1 MALAEVDTVRAFNR
15 FYTRQIGVLGDHYL
29 GTEFSLTD
37 LRVLYELAHREAPT
51 AADLGRELGLDP
63 GYLSRI
69 LRRFETRGFLTRAP
83 APADARQS
91 LLRLT
96 RKGQAAFAPIDARA
110 RGLVEIML
118 GRLTDPDQRR
128 LAEAMT
134 TISGLLGAAPAAGGR
149 AAPYLLRGHQPGDM
163 GWIVHRHAVLY
174 AREWGYNA
182 EFEAL
187 AARICAD
194 FLDRFDPARER
205 CWIAERNG
213 ASIGSVFL
221 VKKSA
226 AVAKLRLLL
235 VEPEAR
241 GLGIGRRLIEECIR
255 FATQAGY
262 RKITLWTQ
270 GDLHAAR
277 RLYRQAGF
285 DCVHRRR
292 HDSFG
297 RKGLVAETWE
307 LGLAA
312 AIARTDRAKTGG
324 AGGAAATRR
333 TG

>member
-1 MALAEVDTVRAFNR
+1 MLHVDTVRAFNR

-29 GTEFSLTD
+29 ETEFSLTD
-37 LRVLYELAHREAPT
+37 LRVLYELAHRDAPT
-51 AADLGRELGLDP
+51 AAAVGRELGLDA

-69 LRRFETRGFLTRAP
+69 LRRFETRGFLTRTP
-83 APADARQS
+83 SPADARQS
-91 LLRLT
+91 LLRIT
-96 RKGQAAFAPIDARA
+96 KKGRAAFTPIDARA
-110 RGLVEIML
+110 RGLVETLL

-128 LAEAMT
+128 VAEAMT
-134 TISGLLGAAPAAGGR
+134 TITGLLGAPAPDEGR
-149 AAPYLLRGHQPGDM
+149 SAPYLLRGHQPGDM

-205 CWIAERNG
+205 CWIAERHG
-213 ASIGSVFL
+213 AIVGSVFL

-226 AVAKLRLLL
+226 TVAKLRLLL

-270 GDLHAAR
+270 DDLDAAR
-277 RLYRQAGF
+277 HLYGDAGF
-285 DCVHRRR
+285 RCVHRKR

-307 LGLAA
+307 LSLAA
-312 AIARTDRAKTGG
+312 PRAEESAMGDTGRTNSAGRTRKTS
-324 AGGAAATRR
+324 
-333 TG
+333 